1 MRFLFVFL
9 TVGVAA
15 FCAGEAFPASA
26 ALDSAIEQAIGEDQ
40 IPGAVLLIGHRDKIV
55 HRKAYGHRT
64 MEPQPEAMT
73 VDTIFDAASLTK
85 IVATTA
91 AVMKLFEQGK
101 LRLND
106 RVTQYIPDFQGG
118 TSDIT
123 VRNLLTHFS
132 GLRPDLDLHPP
143 WSGYETGIRLALID
157 APTAPPGARFV
168 YSDINFLLL
177 GEIVHRLSGKT
188 LAEFAAEEIF
198 RPLGMK
204 DTMFQPPPELW
215 PRIAPTEVVEGRL
228 LRGVVHDPTSR
239 YMGGIAGHAGLFTTA
254 DDLSRFAE
262 MMLGEGER
270 EGVRIFS
277 PLTVRKFT
285 TPQSPPDQP
294 ILRGLGWDI
303 DSPYSGNRGE
313 LFPVGSYGHTGFTGT
328 SLWIDPVSR
337 TYVILLTNSVHP
349 YLRPAITSLRCRVGT
364 ATAAALGIDTP
375 GINITGYNETL
386 TGAGVRR
393 VVARNAQVLTGL
405 DVLAEQKFAPL
416 HGKRVGLITNHT
428 GLSRDGK
435 RNVDLMLEAGVRVTA
450 LFSPEHG
457 IAGREDHANI
467 GHEKDPATG
476 IPIWSLYN
484 GNNRRPA
491 PEMLRDVD
499 TLVFDI
505 QDIGARFYTYPCT
518 MKYCMEEA
526 AKHKIPF
533 IVLDRPNPINGV
545 DIDGPCLETQRYGF
559 ASWAPVPTRH
569 GMTIGELAQY
579 FNSKFDIHCDL
590 TVIKMEGW
598 KRSMWFDET
607 GLPWLNPSP
616 AIVNTTGEAL
626 YPCLGVLE
634 STNLSVGRGT
644 DLPFEQFGAE
654 WVDAAKLAKDLNARK
669 IPGLRFEA
677 TSFTP
682 RFRELR
688 GKHCQGVKVTVTD
701 RKVLR
706 PVAAAVEICDAL
718 HRLHG
723 DKFVFDGTRSMF
735 GKREVPEMIAQ
746 GKPVK
751 EIVNRWKK
759 DLVGFAE
766 LRKKYLLYEE

>member
-1 MRFLFVFL
+1 ML
-9 TVGVAA
+9 TVAA
-15 FCAGEAFPASA
+15 ALLAVAFPAC
-26 ALDSAIEQAIGEDQ
+26 G
-40 IPGAVLLIGHRDKIV
+40 
-55 HRKAYGHRT
+55 
-64 MEPQPEAMT
+64 
-73 VDTIFDAASLTK
+73 
-85 IVATTA
+85 
-91 AVMKLFEQGK
+91 
-101 LRLND
+101 
-106 RVTQYIPDFQGG
+106 
-118 TSDIT
+118 
-123 VRNLLTHFS
+123 
-132 GLRPDLDLHPP
+132 
-143 WSGYETGIRLALID
+143 
-157 APTAPPGARFV
+157 
-168 YSDINFLLL
+168 
-177 GEIVHRLSGKT
+177 
-188 LAEFAAEEIF
+188 
-198 RPLGMK
+198 
-204 DTMFQPPPELW
+204 
-215 PRIAPTEVVEGRL
+215 
-228 LRGVVHDPTSR
+228 
-239 YMGGIAGHAGLFTTA
+239 
-254 DDLSRFAE
+254 
-262 MMLGEGER
+262 
-270 EGVRIFS
+270 
-277 PLTVRKFT
+277 
-285 TPQSPPDQP
+285 
-294 ILRGLGWDI
+294 
-303 DSPYSGNRGE
+303 
-313 LFPVGSYGHTGFTGT
+313 
-328 SLWIDPVSR
+328 
-337 TYVILLTNSVHP
+337 
-349 YLRPAITSLRCRVGT
+349 
-364 ATAAALGIDTP
+364 
-375 GINITGYNETL
+375 
-386 TGAGVRR
+386 
-393 VVARNAQVLTGL
+393 QVLTGL
-405 DVLAEQKFAPL
+405 DVLIRDGCKPL
-416 HGKRVGLITNHT
+416 QGKRVGVITNHS
-428 GLSRDGK
+428 GIDRQGHHI
-435 RNVDLMLEAGVRVTA
+435 VDLLSMQPGVKLVA
-450 LFSPEHG
+450 LFAPEHG
-457 IAGREDHANI
+457 IRGDVDKEVVD
-467 GHEKDPATG
+467 GVDQKTG
-476 IPIWSLYN
+476 LPVHSLY
-484 GNNRRPA
+484 GTRYRPTA
-491 PEMLRDVD
+491 KSLEGVDV
-499 TLVFDI
+499 LVFDI